1 MNFARVC
8 TALLLTTALP
18 FSVQAEEQV
27 APRSPAMMGM
37 PPQGMAPVPGM
48 MPPPTP
54 RPFAGVEFNAQQREQ
69 IQQMMEQERK
79 AHQQRVERMQTVQA
93 QLQQLYL
100 AEQWDA
106 TAIVALYEKL
116 HAEQRNTIAAMAEAR
131 NRVYALMSKEQRE
144 QMRHQQQEQLK
155 RLAAPP
161 PSQQ

>member
-1 MNFARVC
+1 
-8 TALLLTTALP
+8 
-18 FSVQAEEQV
+18 
-27 APRSPAMMGM
+27 
-37 PPQGMAPVPGM
+37 M